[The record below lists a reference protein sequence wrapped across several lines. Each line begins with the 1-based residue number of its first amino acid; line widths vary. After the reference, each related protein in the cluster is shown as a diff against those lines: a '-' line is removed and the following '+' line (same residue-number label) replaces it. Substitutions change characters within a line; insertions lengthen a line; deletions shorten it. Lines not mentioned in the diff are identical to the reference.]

1 MHLTVLN
8 DGHCGAIRGAGT
20 TDASRWALRKHL
32 LQGLKSLLPDTGD
45 LLYLGDLFDTNNV
58 PVADVLHVYL
68 IFDEWLTSH
77 PTAKLYNAAGNHDE
91 SKTSNVLSSFQF
103 LGALLT
109 RRFPD
114 RYIHIEKA
122 GKAIPYGYVI
132 PHIRNQ
138 DLFDH
143 ELTKVPQC
151 QTLFLHCNYDNNFAV
166 QSDQSLNLS
175 PSQVEALP
183 VDNVVIA
190 HEHHHRKVGKVWI
203 PGNQVASSVSDWLPA
218 VDKFC
223 VTVSKL
229 GLQFKAVAVRAD
241 EYIDMDFSQLEET
254 DKKFIRVSGKAEPEQ
269 VNAIMTKINK
279 LRAAVDAFVIA
290 NAVTVASDE
299 GLSEVFSS
307 NLESL
312 QRFSVIDALR
322 KILTPAEMVI
332 VEKYAERTSFN

>member
-32 LQGLKSLLPDTGD
+32 LQGLKNLLPDTGD

-122 GKAIPYGYVI
+122 GKTIPYGYVI

-203 PGNQVASSVSDWLPA
+203 PGNQVASSVSDWLPK

-269 VNAIMTKINK
+269 VNAIMTKVNK

-332 VEKYAERTSFN
+332 VEKYAERTSSN

>member
-32 LQGLKSLLPDTGD
+32 LQGLKNLLPDTGD

-122 GKAIPYGYVI
+122 GKTIPYGYVI

-229 GLQFKAVAVRAD
+229 GLEFKAVAVRAD

-269 VNAIMTKINK
+269 VNAIMTKVNK

-332 VEKYAERTSFN
+332 VEKYAERTSSN